1 MNDPVLYAKKFE
13 ELIALA
19 REATTGFEKTAVFA
33 AAQALADAFSA
44 NEDEFDGYAL
54 EKVEQARWHI
64 CAAVGYDVTNGHDQQ
79 QHISWALDAA
89 SSLLDVLGKL
99 K

>member
-54 EKVEQARWHI
+54 EKVEQAIHHRPV
-64 CAAVGYDVTNGHDQQ
+64 ANGARHAKGRA
-79 QHISWALDAA
+79 HFTI
-89 SSLLDVLGKL
+89 VLRHFAGL
-99 K
+99 AD